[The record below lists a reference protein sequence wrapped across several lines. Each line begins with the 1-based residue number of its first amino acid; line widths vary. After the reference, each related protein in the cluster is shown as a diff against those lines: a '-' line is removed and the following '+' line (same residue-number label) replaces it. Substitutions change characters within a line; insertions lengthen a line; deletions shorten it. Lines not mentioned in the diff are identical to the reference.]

1 MRTLLLTITTRL
13 IFSCKKENAAPGK
26 TVEIDLLKSFQLVTG
41 QCRIN
46 PSTATLQDTVAIGNN
61 DIQRYSITDHT
72 FTLNFLT
79 IQRVKA
85 FRDFTPFA
93 VTVDKQVV
101 YYGIFKSAYSGASCD
116 NSITMSNIFSA
127 DNKIVMQLGY
137 PGMLQGT
144 TVEDQRNNPKLIA
157 TLRRQGK
164 IE

>member
-1 MRTLLLTITTRL
+1 MRTLIVIITALL

-26 TVEIDLLKSFQLVTG
+26 TVEIYLLKSFEIING
-41 QCRIN
+41 QCRVN
-46 PSTATLQDTVAIGNN
+46 PSTAIVQDTAAIGNN
-61 DIQRYSITDHT
+61 DIQRYSISDHT

-79 IQRVKA
+79 MQRVKA

-101 YYGIFKSAYSGASCD
+101 YYGIFKSSYSSASCD
-116 NSITMSNIFSA
+116 NSIIMSDNFSA
-127 DNKIVMQLGY
+127 DNKIKMQLGY
-137 PGMLQGT
+137 PGLLQGT

-157 TLRRQGK
+157 TLRSQGK

>member
-1 MRTLLLTITTRL
+1 MRTLLLTIITLL

-26 TVEIDLLKSFQLVTG
+26 TVEIYLLKSFQLVNG

-46 PSTATLQDTVAIGNN
+46 QSTAILQDTVTIGNN
-61 DIQRYSITDHT
+61 DIQRYSISDHT

-79 IQRVKA
+79 MQRVKA
-85 FRDFTPFA
+85 FRDITPFA

-101 YYGIFKSAYSGASCD
+101 YYGIFKSMYSSASCD
-116 NSITMSNIFSA
+116 NSITMNDIFSA

-137 PGMLQGT
+137 PGVVQYT

-157 TLRRQGK
+157 TLRSQGK